1 MDIPQ
6 VISKSAAKTGEMGQ
20 QYLVTGK
27 EVALRRWE
35 EPIGEMTESSE
46 RDYETV
52 GYLLSGQL
60 QLDLDGETANLEA
73 GDSWL
78 VPAGAPHR
86 YKIVKDIVAVEA
98 TSPPARFNDR
108 DEPTDEMKN

>member
-6 VISKSAAKTGEMGQ
+6 VISKSNANRGEMGQ

-35 EPIGEMTESSE
+35 ETAGEMVHATS
-46 RDYETV
+46 RGYETV
-52 GYLLSGQL
+52 GYVVQGVLELDLSGQIV
-60 QLDLDGETANLEA
+60 QLRE

-86 YKIVKDIVAVEA
+86 YRIVEPIVAIEA
-98 TSPPARFNDR
+98 TCPPARFNDR
-108 DEPTDEMKN
+108 DDPVE